1 MEELIG
7 QGGCS
12 IEYKLNFMRLPI
24 LFVLLCFL
32 ASCGEDDAVTPTT
45 GPQGFQSEE
54 ELFPTVTPE
63 LRPFY
68 IAFEEEAANRGFD
81 INLTQEEVTGNIV
94 QLGNMGV
101 LGVCVRNDEAPNRV
115 AVDQEAWASASQ
127 AFREL
132 IVFHELGH
140 CVLNR
145 EHLDNEDANG
155 ICVSIMNSGLSGCD
169 ISLEQEKVREEYL
182 DELFFF

>member
-1 MEELIG
+1 
-7 QGGCS
+7 
-12 IEYKLNFMRLPI
+12 MRLYV
-24 LFVLLCFL
+24 LFFLLCLL
-32 ASCGEDDAVTPTT
+32 ASCGEDEEVTSS
-45 GPQGFQSEE
+45 GPMGFQSNE

-68 IAFEEEAANRGFD
+68 IAFEEEAIKRGFE

-101 LGVCVRNDEAPNRV
+101 LGICVRSDEAPNRV
-115 AVDQEAWASASQ
+115 AVDQEAWRSGTQ

-140 CVLNR
+140 CILNR
-145 EHLDNEDANG
+145 EHLDDDQDG
-155 ICVSIMNSGLSGCD
+155 VCVSIMNSGLSGCN
-169 ISLEQEKVREEYL
+169 ISLEDESAREAYL
-182 DELFFF
+182 DELFLN